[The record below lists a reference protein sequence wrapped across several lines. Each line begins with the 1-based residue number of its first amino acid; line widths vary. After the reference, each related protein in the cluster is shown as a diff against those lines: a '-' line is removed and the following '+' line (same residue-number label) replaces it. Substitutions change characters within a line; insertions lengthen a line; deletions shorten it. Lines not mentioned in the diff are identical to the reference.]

1 MDHFEGD
8 NLNEL
13 MLFDKLTVERVT
25 FAEWVHELR
34 EILRSR
40 KIEHALDTPVL
51 ENEEDYAPM
60 EEDEYHVSLV

>member
-8 NLNEL
+8 NLNES
-13 MLFDKLTVERVT
+13 MLFDKLTAESVT

-34 EILRSR
+34 EILRSC
-40 KIEHALDTPVL
+40 KIEHSLDTPVP
-51 ENEEDYAPM
+51 EQEEDYAPM